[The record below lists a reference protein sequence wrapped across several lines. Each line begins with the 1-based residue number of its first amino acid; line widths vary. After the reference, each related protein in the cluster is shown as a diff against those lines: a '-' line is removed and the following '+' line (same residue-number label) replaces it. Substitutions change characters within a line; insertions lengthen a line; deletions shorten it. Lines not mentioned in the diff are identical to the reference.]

1 MHLRLVLGGAH
12 LRLVLCGV
20 IIAASYST
28 GVWSQTESLAE
39 PVVISASRRP
49 EPLWETPAALGFIG
63 GEQLDGAGPR
73 VQAAEALQRLPGVLA
88 ADRGNYAQDPQL
100 AVRGFGARAA
110 FGVRGIKLISDGI
123 PASIPDGQGQ
133 ASSFALGSADR
144 IEVLRGPMAVLYGNA
159 SGGLIQSFTRT
170 PEPGLNAQAQAYAGS
185 LGLKRS
191 LIQAEFQQ
199 DASDLLL
206 DYSDFSIDG
215 YRLNSA
221 ASRQQFQ
228 ANYGYKLGEETKLRL
243 VAQRWEQPFAQD
255 PAGLSLEQLRQ
266 DPRQAGTNTRERRV
280 RKETAQEQLGVS
292 FDHRLLNRFDFSLYG
307 FAGTRDNLQYLA
319 SNSWIGLDRDYEGL
333 GIRLAQRL
341 ALASIPVRW
350 SLSLEHER
358 SSERRQAGAALL
370 GEKIGD
376 LTRNEDQRAVSAQ
389 AVLIAQAD
397 LSERYSVYGGI
408 RHGSVTLSAKDY
420 FLSDRQDGS
429 GEVRYQQ
436 TSPVLGIQ
444 RWLSRDQQI
453 FLSTGKGYET
463 PTLAEVSYITDSL
476 NPNRILPQFNQS
488 IVASSNRQWELGWRG
503 RHSNTHRWE
512 LIGFHV
518 RSSNE
523 IVVDRSL
530 AGQNS
535 FRNAPGTERYGLE
548 MSWSAQWS
556 ASWQSYLSLTRMKA
570 HYQGDW
576 TLAGQSMD
584 GRWMPA
590 TPDFSGFVE
599 LRYQD
604 GPQQSAL
611 EVRHLGK
618 RFANDV
624 NTLSAPAFHTWAIRW
639 QRNFVIG
646 TSRLTAMARID
657 NLLDRR
663 YVGSLIVNNPSPFEP
678 SPGRTAWIGLRMRL
692 PVF

>member
-1 MHLRLVLGGAH
+1 MVLFLLALHAGVCGAVGAVEPPEPLV
-12 LRLVLCGV
+12 V
-20 IIAASYST
+20 
-28 GVWSQTESLAE
+28 
-39 PVVISASRRP
+39 SASRRL
-49 EPLWETPAALGFIG
+49 EPLWETPAALSVLG

-73 VQAAEALQRLPGVLA
+73 IQAAEALQRLPGVLA

-100 AVRGFGARAA
+100 SVRGFGARAA

-133 ASSFALGSADR
+133 ASSFALGAADR

-159 SGGLIQSFTRT
+159 SGGLIQSFARS
-170 PEPGLNAQAQAYAGS
+170 PEQGLHFQAQAYAGS

-199 DASDLLL
+199 GSSDLLL

-215 YRLNSA
+215 YRRNSA
-221 ASRQQFQ
+221 ASRQQLQ
-228 ANYGYKLGEETKLRL
+228 ANYSYKWGEATKLRL

-255 PAGLSLEQLRQ
+255 PAGLNLEQLRQ
-266 DPRQAGTNTRERRV
+266 DPRQAGTNTIERRA
-280 RKETAQEQLGVS
+280 RKETAQEQLGLS
-292 FDHRLLNRFDFSLYG
+292 LEHRFFNNFDLSLYG
-307 FAGTRDNLQYLA
+307 FGGTRDNLQYLA
-319 SNSWIGLDRDYEGL
+319 SNNWIGLDRAYGGL
-333 GIRLAQRL
+333 GIRLGQRL
-341 ALASIPVRW
+341 SFDSVPLQW

-358 SSERRQAGAALL
+358 SSERRQAGAALI
-370 GEKIGD
+370 GEKFGD

-397 LSERYSVYGGI
+397 LSERYSVYGGM

-429 GEVRYQQ
+429 GEVRFQQ
-436 TSPVLGIQ
+436 LSPVLGIQ
-444 RWLSRDQQI
+444 HRLSRDQQI

-463 PTLAEVSYITDSL
+463 PTLAEVSYVTDSL
-476 NPNRILPQFNQS
+476 NPNRILPQFNRS
-488 IVASSNRQWELGWRG
+488 IVASNNRQWELGWRG
-503 RHSNTHRWE
+503 RHSSRYRWE

-518 RSSNE
+518 RSTNE

-548 MSWSAQWS
+548 MSWATHWS
-556 ASWQSYLSLTRMKA
+556 ANWQSYLSLTRMKA

-576 TLAGQSMD
+576 TLAGQSMTD
-584 GRWMPA
+584 RWMPA
-590 TPDFSGFVE
+590 TADLAGFAEVRYQYGQQQSAVE
-599 LRYQD
+599 LRH
-604 GPQQSAL
+604 
-611 EVRHLGK
+611 VGK
-618 RFANDV
+618 RFANDL
-624 NTLSAPAFHTWAIRW
+624 NTLSVPAFQTWAIRW
-639 QRNFVIG
+639 QRRLLIG
-646 TSRLTAMARID
+646 TNRLTAMVRVD
-657 NLLDRR
+657 NLFDRR
-663 YVGSLIVNNPSPFEP
+663 YVGSLIVNNTSPFEP
-678 SPGRTAWIGLRMRL
+678 SPGRAAWISLRMRL